1 MSSEDST
8 HEDRVRDSFRRQVGQ
23 FDGDD
28 APFAMLTAGAPPWV
42 GPLEPDAIV
51 LELACG
57 AAHVGES
64 LAPHVRQVV
73 GVDLTP
79 ELLALG
85 AARMRENRVANVL
98 LQEANVEHLPFA
110 DESFDVVV
118 CRAALHHFADPRRA
132 LAEAAR
138 VTRVGGRIVMQDLV
152 VTAVEERDRFD
163 DLHRALDPSHVRCFT
178 AEELRDAFPDDVDVT
193 PGERIDIRVPVDI
206 AIVEQSDRDTVFE
219 AFRAELAGGPVTG
232 FDPAEA
238 DDSYSVVFVMDT
250 VYGVRGA

>member
-1 MSSEDST
+1 MRET
-8 HEDRVRDSFRRQVGQ
+8 HEDRVRASFRSQVGQ
-23 FDGDD
+23 FDGED
-28 APFAMLTAGAPPWV
+28 APFALLTAGAPPWV
-42 GPLEPDAIV
+42 GPLDPDALV

-85 AARMRENRVANVL
+85 ASRIRDNGITNVL
-98 LQEANVEHLPFA
+98 LQEANVEHLPFV

-118 CRAALHHFADPRRA
+118 CRAALHHFADPKRA

-138 VTRVGGRIVMQDLV
+138 VARVGGRIAIQDLV
-152 VTAVEERDRFD
+152 VTAVDARDRFD

-178 AEELRDAFPDDVDVT
+178 AEELRGAFPDHLDVT
-193 PGERIDIRVPVDI
+193 DGDRIDVRVPVDI
-206 AIVEQSDRDTVFE
+206 AIVEQSDRDTVFD

-232 FDPAEA
+232 FDPVEA
-238 DDSYSVVFVMDT
+238 DGSYSVVFVMDT
-250 VYGVRGA
+250 VHAVRGA